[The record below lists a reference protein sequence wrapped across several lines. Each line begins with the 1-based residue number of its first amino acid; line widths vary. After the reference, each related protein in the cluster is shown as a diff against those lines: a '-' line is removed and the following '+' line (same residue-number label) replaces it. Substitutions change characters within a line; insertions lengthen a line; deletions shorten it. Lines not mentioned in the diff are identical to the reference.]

1 MDGPAI
7 HPSMLAPLLVM
18 ALAYTVFYLWVLM
31 LRVRGEI
38 AASKIRAIRMRQA
51 AG

>member
-1 MDGPAI
+1 MGGPAL

-18 ALAYTVFYLWVLM
+18 ALAYTAFYLWVLM
-31 LRVRGEI
+31 LRVRSEI

-51 AG
+51 AD